1 MERELPWCRN
11 SEIPYI
17 YNLCEWRCLNRGS
30 TWFAKIYC
38 HLWHQSENFEILSEL
53 FEIYAYI
60 WWLFITR
67 HSLIEW
73 KYFSLRNLKALL
85 LNYLV
90 SDLGIFR
97 AENLIFFFLEIF
109 RNANLWF
116 SKMSYNINWHKSLF
130 IYFVEIS
137 VGPFYLNIHVLL
149 DMENSTWPQLGTDF
163 CLINVIAKHHR
174 TK

>member
-30 TWFAKIYC
+30 TWFAEIYC

-73 KYFSLRNLKALL
+73 KFESIASKLSSFWSWYFPSWKP
-85 LNYLV
+85 
-90 SDLGIFR
+90 DI
-97 AENLIFFFLEIF
+97 FFLEIF